1 MAILMIFFQ
10 NSSARKFS
18 NRYILPIIETRLPT
32 VQQVVVPQRWETT
45 KYADDKVVGNKKRQY
60 LKDLQIDDKCYLDR
74 QFVVVI
80 LERDFDSEHSI
91 KRYLF

>member
-1 MAILMIFFQ
+1 M
-10 NSSARKFS
+10 
-18 NRYILPIIETRLPT
+18 
-32 VQQVVVPQRWETT
+32 T